1 MTAEQTAMLKALD
14 DLADRIELDSL
25 TLSAPEIII
34 EQAVA
39 AELRWLSLSNR
50 ARA

>member
-14 DLADRIELDSL
+14 DLADRLELEALSL
-25 TLSAPEIII
+25 STPDALI